1 MLFHNKYIIPR
12 IQCIII
18 MKLAIA
24 SQEAVA
30 LWLLSSDGVSGR
42 NVDSGTREASMFEA
56 LVVVL

>member
-1 MLFHNKYIIPR
+1 MLFHDKYIIPR

-18 MKLAIA
+18 MKLAIV
-24 SQEAVA
+24 SKEAVA
-30 LWLLSSDGVSGR
+30 LWLLPSDGVSER

>member
-18 MKLAIA
+18 MKLAIV

-42 NVDSGTREASMFEA
+42 NVDGGTREASMFEA

>member
-1 MLFHNKYIIPR
+1 
-12 IQCIII
+12 
-18 MKLAIA
+18 MKLAIV

-30 LWLLSSDGVSGR
+30 SWLPSSDGVSGR

>member
-18 MKLAIA
+18 MKLAIV

-42 NVDSGTREASMFEA
+42 NVDSRTREASMFEA